1 MSFKKALNFR
11 PNLAGK
17 WWLGKQTLALLARKR
32 KHWLTLFLPIISYAV
47 AYLNLGISL
56 IALGKC
62 QDAAQVLQEG
72 SKVDGTGVRDRQG
85 HENARITSYL
95 QLGALYVEQGK
106 LQRALAVYR
115 EALHE
120 LPHNYYKR
128 DVLYHRIG
136 DIFGR
141 LQQWDEAEKHHRAAL
156 QLQPNQVAAHLSYG
170 ITLAR
175 NVSTLFVWVSRFHL
189 IITIEPYFLQSSR
202 IPEAEMWFKRALQLA
217 PEEASVHHHY
227 GTF

>member
-1 MSFKKALNFR
+1 M
-11 PNLAGK
+11 
-17 WWLGKQTLALLARKR
+17 
-32 KHWLTLFLPIISYAV
+32 

-62 QDAAQVLQEG
+62 QEAAQILQEG
-72 SKVDGTGVRDRQG
+72 SKVDGTGVRDRVA
-85 HENARITSYL
+85 HENARISSYL

-120 LPHNYYKR
+120 LPNHYYKR

-141 LQQWDEAEKHHRAAL
+141 LQQWDEAERHHRAAL
-156 QLQPNQVAAHLSYG
+156 ELQPNQVAAHLSYG
-170 ITLAR
+170 VTLAR
-175 NVSTLFVWVSRFHL
+175 NVSIECYDSLLLLNTHAPKQSNYSR
-189 IITIEPYFLQSSR
+189 Q
-202 IPEAEMWFKRALQLA
+202 AEF
-217 PEEASVHHHY
+217 
-227 GTF
+227 